1 MNAAAGEDAGDGG
14 VGVSAP
20 FPWDLVMHVGFSLL
34 RLSSKDFWA
43 LTPVEFFLMTGG
55 ARPRGMVTERG
66 ELEELMR
73 VFPDRSATD

>member
-14 VGVSAP
+14 IGVSAP

-34 RLSSKDFWA
+34 RLSSEDFWA

-55 ARPRGMVTERG
+55 ARPRAVATGRG

-73 VFPDRSATD
+73 AFPDR